1 MNKDKHSS
9 NNNKKKIYTVMQ
21 SRPAMQYW
29 YYEVEA
35 ESEEEALDIVEND
48 DIESVDYEIDYEIE
62 STYGEDE
69 YSVIEIKSK

>member
-1 MNKDKHSS
+1 MNKDKHNS
-9 NNNKKKIYTVMQ
+9 NNNKKKLYTVMQ

-48 DIESVDYEIDYEIE
+48 DIESVDYEIS
-62 STYGEDE
+62 STSNEDE
-69 YSVIEIKSK
+69 YSIVDIKSK